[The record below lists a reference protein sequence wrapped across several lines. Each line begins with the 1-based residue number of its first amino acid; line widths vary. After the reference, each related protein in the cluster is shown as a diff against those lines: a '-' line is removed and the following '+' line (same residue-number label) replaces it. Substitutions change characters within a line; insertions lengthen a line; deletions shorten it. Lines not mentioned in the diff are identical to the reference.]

1 MTSTSPGRL
10 RRGFDKH
17 WYAYA
22 MVIPT
27 VLVLGVL
34 VLFPLVQGVY
44 QSFTDL
50 NEANQKSEIC
60 TKVLGGA
67 ETCKPNPNQAEF
79 VGIDNYVNVLTGE
92 VGHFWLQFVNT
103 LVWTL
108 ACVTFHYGIGLGLAV
123 MLNRRLKGR
132 SLYRVLLIVP
142 WAVPA
147 FISAFAWRFLFD
159 QRFGLINASLKAV
172 GLDPVAWFDHRWTS
186 LFTAIVTNIWLGV
199 PFMMVAMLGGLQSI
213 PSDLYEAAEM
223 DGTTPW
229 QRFRHVTLPG
239 LRPVSS
245 TVILLGTIWTFNM
258 FPIIFFVTRGQP
270 AGQTEILVT
279 GAFRA
284 AFEGIRN
291 YSLAA
296 TYGVLILSMLDRV
309 RHRLQADPQVAR
321 ERCSDGVA
329 RLRDRSPSTPRALPR
344 QAPPATSPG
353 PGGPQPRR
361 VDRAAR
367 HARLR
372 DVHRAVPGRLGAAEL
387 VQAGVRDPQQRDH
400 ACSRT
405 RRSRTTSTSCSRRA
419 SRTGSSTRWSS
430 PPSRWSSAS
439 RCPPVRATR

>member
-1 MTSTSPGRL
+1 MSSTSPGRL

-34 VLFPLVQGVY
+34 VLYPLFQGIY

-50 NEANQKSEIC
+50 NEANAKAEIC

-67 ETCKPNPNQAEF
+67 ETCKPNPKAAEF
-79 VGIDNYVNVLTGE
+79 VGIDNYVDVLSGN
-92 VGHFWLQFVNT
+92 VGHFWLQFTNT
-103 LVWTL
+103 LVWTF
-108 ACVTFHYGIGLGLAV
+108 ACVLFHYGLGLGLAV
-123 MLNRRLKGR
+123 LLNRKVRGR
-132 SLYRVLLIVP
+132 SIYRVLLIVP

-159 QRFGLINASLKAV
+159 QKFGLINASLSAV
-172 GLDPVAWFDHRWTS
+172 GIDPVAWFDHRWTA

-199 PFMMVAMLGGLQSI
+199 PFMMVALLGGLQSI

-223 DGTTPW
+223 DGTTAW

-296 TYGVLILSMLDRV
+296 TYGVLILSMLV
-309 RHRLQADPQVAR
+309 VFASVY
-321 ERCSDGVA
+321 
-329 RLRDRSPSTPRALPR
+329 
-344 QAPPATSPG
+344 
-353 PGGPQPRR
+353 RR
-361 VDRAAR
+361 V
-367 HARLR
+367 LKTQG
-372 DVHRAVPGRLGAAEL
+372 DVF
-387 VQAGVRDPQQRDH
+387 
-400 ACSRT
+400 
-405 RRSRTTSTSCSRRA
+405 
-419 SRTGSSTRWSS
+419 
-430 PPSRWSSAS
+430 
-439 RCPPVRATR
+439 

>member
-1 MTSTSPGRL
+1 MPHTRTARL
-10 RRGFDKH
+10 KQGFDRH

-34 VLFPLVQGVY
+34 VIYPLFQGIY

-50 NEANQKSEIC
+50 NESNQRAEIC

-67 ETCKPNPNQAEF
+67 ETCRPNPNRAEF
-79 VGIDNYVNVLTGE
+79 VGIDNYVSVLSGE
-92 VGHFWLQFVNT
+92 VGDFWLQFGNT
-103 LVWTL
+103 LVWTV
-108 ACVTFHYGIGLGLAV
+108 ACVTFHYGLGLGLAV
-123 MLNRRLKGR
+123 MLNRRLSGR
-132 SLYRVLLIVP
+132 SIYRVLLIVP

-147 FISAFAWRFLFD
+147 FVSAFAWRFLFD
-159 QRFGLINASLKAV
+159 QRFGLINASLEAV
-172 GLDPVAWFDHRWTS
+172 GIDPVAWFDQRWTS

-199 PFMMVAMLGGLQSI
+199 PFMMVALLGGLQSI
-213 PSDLYEAAEM
+213 PQDLYEAAEM
-223 DGTTPW
+223 DGTSAW

-296 TYGVLILSMLDRV
+296 TYGVLILSMLV
-309 RHRLQADPQVAR
+309 VF
-321 ERCSDGVA
+321 
-329 RLRDRSPSTPRALPR
+329 
-344 QAPPATSPG
+344 ATVY
-353 PGGPQPRR
+353 RR
-361 VDRAAR
+361 ILKTQGDYF
-367 HARLR
+367 
-372 DVHRAVPGRLGAAEL
+372 
-387 VQAGVRDPQQRDH
+387 
-400 ACSRT
+400 
-405 RRSRTTSTSCSRRA
+405 
-419 SRTGSSTRWSS
+419 
-430 PPSRWSSAS
+430 
-439 RCPPVRATR
+439 